1 MPKEPHRTIK
11 EVLIKGER
19 GNFLHV
25 DDLQAMPLEEW
36 GILRSSIS
44 DHHQGGDGISM
55 VCKKCGHPVYI
66 RAYRSFGSATL
77 PGFAHYEGGPVNC
90 EWYQG
95 KNRTPDSLKA
105 EQYNGQQESPEHL
118 LLCNKIGELV
128 SLDSRY
134 IRHTVNEYHKPSH
147 NPHGRKPDVYVE
159 WEGYGPFVVE
169 LQLSNTFETEISGRC
184 LYYSSERI
192 PLIWVLHDVHEY
204 STIPQSIKDVVRRHR
219 NNAFVIDKDSIE
231 ESYIQNT
238 LVLKCYKVTGNSF
251 ESPELVTLDL
261 LNTPDK
267 DMLPFYKDHITPMLR
282 QKSYDR
288 RKPFFDYFGDWEKRD
303 ARREDIKIVLNLLP
317 EEVPEVFIYMI
328 AACFSIVA
336 TVAERKDVN
345 YASNDPNV
353 RAMLNSYFNGYRLA
367 PYADMMEFLLKRVR
381 HVGPTIPKVTTEAI
395 NRKLAQRKEDTNQAG
410 IEDPEWRAMEWLLPE
425 VFDEVEREL
434 LRYTEKVPSWVKS

>member
-1 MPKEPHRTIK
+1 MPP
-11 EVLIKGER
+11 
-19 GNFLHV
+19 
-25 DDLQAMPLEEW
+25 EEW

-44 DHHQGGDGISM
+44 DRHQGGDGISM

-66 RAYRSFGSATL
+66 RAYRTSGGTTL
-77 PGFAHYEGGPVNC
+77 PGFSHYDGGPVNC

-118 LLCNKIGELV
+118 LLCNKIGELS
-128 SLDSRY
+128 SLDPRY
-134 IRHTVNEYHKPSH
+134 IKHTVNKYHKPSH
-147 NPHGRKPDVYVE
+147 NPHGRTPDVYVE

-184 LYYSSERI
+184 LYYSSEGI

-204 STIPQSIKDVVRRHR
+204 TSIPQSIKDVVRRHR

-231 ESYIQNT
+231 ESYNQNT
-238 LVLKCYKVTGNSF
+238 LILKCYKVTGGSF
-251 ESPELVTLDL
+251 ESPELVALDSL
-261 LNTPDK
+261 TTPNK
-267 DMLPFYKDHITPMLR
+267 EMLPYLTDHISPMLR

-288 RKPFFDYFGDWEKRD
+288 RKSFFEFFDKWEKKSTS
-303 ARREDIKIVLNLLP
+303 REEIKSILEPLHENVS
-317 EEVPEVFIYMI
+317 EEFIFMI
-328 AACFSIVA
+328 AAAFSIVA
-336 TVAERKDVN
+336 TVAKGRDKN

-367 PYADMMEFLLKRVR
+367 PYADMMEFLLGRIN
-381 HVGPTIPKVTTEAI
+381 HDAPNTPMVTTKAI
-395 NRKLAQRKEDTNQAG
+395 NRYLEQRKSDTDQKG
-410 IEDPEWRAMEWLLPE
+410 IEDPEWRIMEWLLPE

-434 LRYTEKVPSWVKS
+434 LRYTEKLPRWVKS